1 MSDMKCTQCGMT
13 FKAGV
18 AYGYACP
25 QGLNCGPIEP
35 VKPIR
40 GNLLYTAT
48 PKKPVELPPMI
59 GTATD
64 AREAARVLL
73 AHPAALSAIVD
84 AMLRGA
90 NVAEPTREDA
100 ATVSQC
106 LREALMLIGEAR
118 DD

>member
-1 MSDMKCTQCGMT
+1 MSDGKLARVSDVMKIAHELALDGMG
-13 FKAGV
+13 KLDVHALEG
-18 AYGYACP
+18 
-25 QGLNCGPIEP
+25 
-35 VKPIR
+35 R
-40 GNLLYTAT
+40 LYY
-48 PKKPVELPPMI
+48 LP
-59 GTATD
+59 AAD

-118 DD
+118 P